1 MPEAWRSSY
10 RLSPKAVWIF
20 GNDKLTNHFY
30 ILFIFLPQ
38 VIVFQ
43 EYSNNSSTP
52 IEAKYVFPLDD
63 MAAGLCLVDSL
74 IVYRKI
80 RNYTCVMNFRTPV
93 ICILATADDLRT
105 CSYSWGVNFVGLSY
119 LGDSLLCNSFFP
131 CFGWENK
138 FKIKGSRCRRIGP
151 AVLS

>member
-10 RLSPKAVWIF
+10 RLSPRAVWIF

-30 ILFIFLPQ
+30 IIFIFLPQ

-80 RNYTCVMNFRTPV
+80 RNYF
-93 ICILATADDLRT
+93 
-105 CSYSWGVNFVGLSY
+105 
-119 LGDSLLCNSFFP
+119 
-131 CFGWENK
+131 
-138 FKIKGSRCRRIGP
+138 
-151 AVLS
+151 

>member
-1 MPEAWRSSY
+1 MEKIHTDCKRSSL
-10 RLSPKAVWIF
+10 RCPKRDVAPIVSLQELFEFLAMISLQIIF
-20 GNDKLTNHFY
+20 IF
-30 ILFIFLPQ
+30 FFFFLPQ

-80 RNYTCVMNFRTPV
+80 RNYF
-93 ICILATADDLRT
+93 
-105 CSYSWGVNFVGLSY
+105 
-119 LGDSLLCNSFFP
+119 
-131 CFGWENK
+131 
-138 FKIKGSRCRRIGP
+138 
-151 AVLS
+151 